1 MAQGLNLAQIERKAW
16 MSYFDDGLLDIY
28 LGVLLLIMGLSDRF
42 LDWLPSR
49 LCGYGV
55 YAALVGAACLGFW
68 AGKRYIT
75 IPRLGRVVYGPTRKA
90 RRRRTG
96 LILVVQI
103 IAGVVVMG
111 VLLATLA
118 RPSLAGIVFARSALL
133 AVAVGVWVMIGLGL
147 VAYGMD
153 FTRGYLIAALYG
165 VSFGGSEL
173 LGSAMVFVLAAAVIM
188 AIGLIVLARFLRRYP
203 MRAEGP
209 PTEETPHVAH

>member
-28 LGVLLLIMGLSDRF
+28 LGVLLLILGLSDWF

-49 LCGYGV
+49 LWGYGV
-55 YAALVGAACLGFW
+55 YAALVGVACLGFW

-75 IPRLGRVVYGPTRKA
+75 TPRLGRVLYGPTRQA
-90 RRRRTG
+90 RRRRTR
-96 LILVVQI
+96 LILLVQI

-118 RPSLAGIVFARSALL
+118 RPSLAGIALPRSALL
-133 AVAVGVWVMIGLGL
+133 AVAVGVWVMVGLGL
-147 VAYGMD
+147 VAYGLD

-165 VSFGGSEL
+165 MGFAGSEL
-173 LGSAMVFVLAAAVIM
+173 LDSATVFVLAAAVIA
-188 AIGLIVLARFLRRYP
+188 AIGLVVLARFLRKYP
-203 MRAEGP
+203 VPA
-209 PTEETPHVAH
+209 EETSHVVD